1 MTDPSIAPSQ
11 HEVQR
16 LLGRC
21 LLRLQQYEK
30 LMKALLAHHQLA
42 GPVHDL
48 EQIREARMRK
58 VVTLGQ
64 LAGELMTSYVI
75 SAEPAAPDLDEAT
88 TAHATMFASLRTT
101 LKLSAEEHARAQV
114 ALKALV
120 DLRNDLVHHFIDR
133 YDLWS
138 DDGCVAASAYLRD
151 SYTRID
157 GHFEELRAWTE
168 HMQKAHALVAAFV
181 QSPTFQDLVANG
193 IAPDGTVDW
202 TNAGVSRALHD
213 AASALAA
220 GGWTQLDQAIAWI
233 ETHHPQQLPAKY
245 GCRTWPQVLHESR
258 RFDLQYRLSESGHR
272 VAWFKPRVTRAMPLA

>member
-1 MTDPSIAPSQ
+1 MTDLAIAPSQ

-30 LMKALLAHHQLA
+30 LVKTLLVHHELT
-42 GPVHDL
+42 GPVQDL
-48 EQIREARMRK
+48 AQIRDARMRK
-58 VVTLGQ
+58 TANNTLGQ
-64 LAGELMTSYVI
+64 SIGELMASYVV
-75 SAEPAAPDLDEAT
+75 STESPEPDLDE
-88 TAHATMFASLRTT
+88 HPVMFARMRTT

-193 IAPDGTVDW
+193 IAPDGMVDW